1 MDSLATFLPNFLVSL
16 QAGAHGATTA
26 SFFSVE
32 GLVALLTLTSLEIV
46 LGIDNVI
53 FLAIIVQ
60 RLPLERQAAARRIGV
75 GMAVGGRILLLL
87 SIRWVMG
94 LTEPLFSILTF
105 SLTGRDLILLGGG
118 LFLIAKATYEIH
130 DKLEGAAEEHG
141 VGGGRA
147 TFAAVIA
154 QALIIDLVFS
164 LDSVITAVGLTT
176 NIPVMV
182 VAILLA
188 AAVMLIFAAQV
199 SSFVHRHPTMK
210 MLALSFLVLVGVMLV
225 AEGLGQHIERGYVYF
240 AMAFSFTVEL
250 LNMRL
255 RPGKPVE
262 LRHSTL
268 PESEKH

>member
-1 MDSLATFLPNFLVSL
+1 MDSLANLLPDLLVSL

-60 RLPLERQAAARRIGV
+60 RLPLEQQAAARRLGI

-94 LTEPLFSILTF
+94 LTEPWFSVLNF

-118 LFLIAKATYEIH
+118 LFLIAKATFEIH
-130 DKLEGAAEEHG
+130 DKLEGAAEEHQ
-141 VGGGRA
+141 VGGRA

-240 AMAFSFTVEL
+240 AMAFSFSVEL

-262 LRHSTL
+262 LRHSSL
-268 PESEKH
+268 PESEKR